1 MAPSAAAM
9 SIEHCFDHGTVVFEL
24 ECVDKFD
31 ALRELIRR
39 APVFREI
46 GRLDPL
52 EEAVITRERLQSTGL
67 GHGVAVAHGRAA
79 GVQRVLISLGLS
91 RAGIPYSSP
100 DGEPVR
106 LLFVIASPLHV
117 SLDYLHSLSTLVRCL
132 RDRSVRESLLGGIDA
147 EEVGRRIREAF
158 LSGLARPADPV
169 TGRPARGAA
178 R

>member
-1 MAPSAAAM
+1 M
-9 SIEHCFDHGTVVFEL
+9 SIEHCFDHGTVIFEL
-24 ECVDKFD
+24 LSADKFD

-46 GRLDPL
+46 GNLDSL
-52 EEAVITRERLQSTGL
+52 EEAVVTRERLQSTGL

-79 GVQRVLISLGLS
+79 GVQRVLMALGLS
-91 RAGIPYSSP
+91 RAGIPYESP

-106 LLFVIASPLHV
+106 LLFVIASPLQV

-147 EEVGRRIREAF
+147 EEVGRRIRDAF
-158 LSGLARPADPV
+158 RSGLFRSADPV
-169 TGRPARGAA
+169 LDRPARGPAS
-178 R
+178 